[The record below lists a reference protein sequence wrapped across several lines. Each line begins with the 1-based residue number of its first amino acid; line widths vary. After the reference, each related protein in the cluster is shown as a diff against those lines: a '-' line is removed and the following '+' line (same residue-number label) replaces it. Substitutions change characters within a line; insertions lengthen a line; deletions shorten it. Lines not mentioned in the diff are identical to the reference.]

1 MVEGGILSQRQLLRS
16 LVNLCKEKASG
27 TLFFNLDTGVSARL
41 VLNRGSIRWV
51 AYSDLR
57 GEPAID
63 AIKEIATARMSFNP
77 NLKLVIG
84 DQGLPATAEIIKRLD
99 PGRSRGVPEAAI
111 PVVTEAVSIDP
122 PAAVEAGADR
132 PFELE
137 SVRRVLEQES
147 MEYLGPMARILCADY
162 LKSMPSHLSHAQVRQ
177 LIGSLM
183 QDINNTHKRQ
193 EFEARVK
200 RVLKI
205 R

>member
-1 MVEGGILSQRQLLRS
+1 MSQRQLLRS

-63 AIKEIATARMSFNP
+63 AIKQIVTARMSFNP

-84 DQGLPATAEIIKRLD
+84 NQGLPATAEIIKRLD
-99 PGRSRGVPEAAI
+99 PARSRSEPEAAI
-111 PVVTEAVSIDP
+111 PVVTDAVSIAP

-132 PFELE
+132 PFELDD
-137 SVRRVLEQES
+137 VRWVLEQES

-183 QDINNTHKRQ
+183 QDINNAHKSQ

-200 RVLKI
+200 KVLKI
-205 R
+205 H

>member
-41 VLNRGSIRWV
+41 VLNQGSIRWI

-63 AIKEIATARMSFNP
+63 AIKQIEMARMSFNP

-99 PGRSRGVPEAAI
+99 PGRSRSVSEAAI
-111 PVVTEAVSIDP
+111 PVVTEAVSLEP
-122 PAAVEAGADR
+122 PVAAEAGVDR
-132 PFELE
+132 PFEMDN
-137 SVRRVLEQES
+137 VRRVLEQES
-147 MEYLGPMARILCADY
+147 MEFLGPMARILCADY
-162 LKSMPSHLSHAQVRQ
+162 LKSMPSRLTHAQVRQ
-177 LIGSLM
+177 LISSLM
-183 QDINNTHKRQ
+183 QDINNANKSQ
-193 EFEARVK
+193 DFEARVK
-200 RVLKI
+200 KALNI
-205 R
+205 H